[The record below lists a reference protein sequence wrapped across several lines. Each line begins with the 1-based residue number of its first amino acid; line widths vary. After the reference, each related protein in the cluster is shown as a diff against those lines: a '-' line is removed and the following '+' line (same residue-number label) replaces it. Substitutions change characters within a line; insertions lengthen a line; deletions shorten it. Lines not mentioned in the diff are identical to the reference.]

1 LTQGELDVLERRWRR
16 RLEMQQRESL
26 KKTSASVA
34 AVTASCSGTILYGTA
49 TTDTSNDLHDNP
61 VATTAAWLDRAK
73 NVLKDQSS
81 SGDGSPDDHTHE
93 LENQIQEVQRLIYE
107 GPSIRQTSHAL
118 PRILDNQVEE
128 TGSSLLNESFAAS
141 SCDDEQA
148 EKRLRTAEDAEALVG
163 FLRSVRASAAQG
175 EVL

>member
-1 LTQGELDVLERRWRR
+1 
-16 RLEMQQRESL
+16 MQQRESL

-34 AVTASCSGTILYGTA
+34 AVSASTSGALLYGRPSTGV
-49 TTDTSNDLHDNP
+49 TDTSSDVHGNP

-73 NVLKDQSS
+73 NVLKDPS
-81 SGDGSPDDHTHE
+81 SGDSSADDHTQE
-93 LENQIQEVQRLIYE
+93 LENQLQEVQRLIYE

-118 PRILDNQVEE
+118 PQILDNQVDD
-128 TGSSLLNESFAAS
+128 TGSFPLDDSFAACS
-141 SCDDEQA
+141 SDDEQA

-175 EVL
+175 GIL

>member
-1 LTQGELDVLERRWRR
+1 
-16 RLEMQQRESL
+16 MQQRESF

-34 AVTASCSGTILYGTA
+34 AVTAASSGTILYGNASTEN
-49 TTDTSNDLHDNP
+49 TETSNEMHGNP

-73 NVLKDQSS
+73 NVLKDPS
-81 SGDGSPDDHTHE
+81 SGDGSTDEQTQE
-93 LENQIQEVQRLIYE
+93 LENQMQEVQRLIYE

-128 TGSSLLNESFAAS
+128 TVNSPLNQGFVAGSS
-141 SCDDEQA
+141 DDEQA
-148 EKRLRTAEDAEALVG
+148 EKRLRTTEDAEALVG

-175 EVL
+175 EIL